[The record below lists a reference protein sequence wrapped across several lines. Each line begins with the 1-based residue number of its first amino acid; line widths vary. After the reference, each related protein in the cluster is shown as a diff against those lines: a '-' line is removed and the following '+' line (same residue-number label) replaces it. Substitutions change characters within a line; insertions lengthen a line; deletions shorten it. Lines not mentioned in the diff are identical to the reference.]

1 MCPLAAHLTVSCGRA
16 LDSIITPPQE
26 DIPDYNDIM
35 IIALLRELLYIMALP
50 TGWATPEDFAALF
63 QYFWHRDFP
72 MDQMATGAKRTDW
85 TIHIGVVV
93 RNIADL
99 MGLVTRFE
107 RGGRKDAVL
116 RSTEGDEVA
125 IEWEWGG
132 VWDNELEKLKHHK
145 VWSKD
150 KGSGRLLKCA
160 VFITYTHTPNI
171 GKVYD
176 HVSEKWEDAPW
187 PLLLILIDLE
197 ESRRFSSGKEFKNIH
212 MSVFDSSGRRS
223 LRVAPAFPWNVEGTR
238 WYLQVS

>member
-1 MCPLAAHLTVSCGRA
+1 MT
-16 LDSIITPPQE
+16 
-26 DIPDYNDIM
+26 
-35 IIALLRELLYIMALP
+35 LP
-50 TGWATPEDFAALF
+50 TGWATPEDFATLF

-72 MDQMATGAKRTDW
+72 MDQVAIGAKHADW

-107 RGGRKDAVL
+107 RGGRKDAIL
-116 RSTEGDEVA
+116 RGAEGDEIA

-132 VWDNELEKLKHHK
+132 VWGNELVKLKDHT
-145 VWSKD
+145 VWSRD
-150 KGSGRLLKCA
+150 KSSGRLLKYA
-160 VFITYTHTPNI
+160 VFITYTHAPNI

-176 HVSEKWEDAPW
+176 HVSEKWKNVPW

-197 ESRRFSSGKEFKNIH
+197 ESREFSSGKEFRNLH
-212 MSVFDSSGRRS
+212 MSVFDSSGRRD

-238 WYLQVS
+238 WYSSEDRN